1 MACYPDLVSICP
13 ACERQPF
20 RDGGLVEL
28 LQRALGA
35 RWWAVSDIGEACAE
49 LVVVSQRAWKDGLQ
63 ICDRHLAMFATFA
76 QLRIADEVQRRA
88 VPAGCVLALHGEIYR
103 DKQEKISRE
112 EAARD
117 GVRIIGTV
125 RRFVAGSALA
135 GVVEIDARD
144 RQARITLQIAG
155 SDPLRW
161 LVIEHAR
168 LAKLSALDVVTG
180 LGHSSAV

>member
-1 MACYPDLVSICP
+1 M
-13 ACERQPF
+13 
-20 RDGGLVEL
+20 
-28 LQRALGA
+28 LQKALGA
-35 RWWAVSDIGEACAE
+35 RWWAVADVPEAVAE
-49 LVVVSQRAWKDGLQ
+49 LVVVTKREWTEGLQ
-63 ICDRHLAMFATFA
+63 ICDRHVAMYATFA

-88 VPAGCVLALHGEIYR
+88 VPAGHVLALHGEIYR
-103 DKQEKISRE
+103 DKHERISRE

-135 GVVEIDARD
+135 GVVEVDARE
-144 RQARITLQIAG
+144 RQARITLQLAG

-161 LVIEHAR
+161 MVIESAR
-168 LAKLSALDVVTG
+168 LSKLSAIDVVTG